1 MNMEMG
7 YAYRMH
13 SDMTV
18 KAIWDHWRTL
28 SLLIAAFLVVGGG
41 FRAFGVAIP
50 ARNGS

>member
-28 SLLIAAFLVVGGG
+28 SLLIAAFLVMMGRRFSRLRRGDS
-41 FRAFGVAIP
+41 RAK
-50 ARNGS
+50 